1 MDIRRKIQVCD
12 KLNLGAMGTFEQI
25 LSLTGSCLS
34 AKICNS
40 VYAFFAAISNIFATV
55 EINILPMLIN
65 AERSF
70 LYHFV
75 SSALEK
81 ALVKF

>member
-25 LSLTGSCLS
+25 LSLTGSCLG

-40 VYAFFAAISNIFATV
+40 VISNIFATV
-55 EINILPMLIN
+55 EINILPMHIN